1 MRCAHVQLSHLPA
14 VTSISAALRHK
25 PVTPVSN
32 SSDFSMEER
41 TLNFLDNWIDANI
54 TSASHEPD
62 GDASTMQYR
71 FLTDAV
77 AAGLALDDVNAE
89 WREAEI
95 KIRKALE
102 ARRFKR

>member
-1 MRCAHVQLSHLPA
+1 MEPS
-14 VTSISAALRHK
+14 TALL
-25 PVTPVSN
+25 PVSR
-32 SSDFSMEER
+32 DARLRQARVEQFGLSMEER

-77 AAGLALDDVNAE
+77 AAGLALEDVNAE